1 MIRHSICFAHHIP
14 FGISFG
20 RKFSSVL
27 GDRRG
32 AIAIVMAIALPV
44 VVGAA
49 GLGVEA
55 GKWYMIKR
63 QAQTAADTGAF
74 AGALELAAGTT
85 GKARPAALQEAARNG
100 FPEGGDVTVAV
111 NIPPTSGSH
120 VGNTK
125 AVEVIV
131 TRTEPLLFAKLF
143 LSTPTSIVA
152 RAVGLVTVTGNA
164 CILALN
170 SSANK
175 ALWVAGNANI
185 TMDDCSLASNSTN
198 AESIVFQGSSGTVV
212 PSVWSAGGISSN
224 GGATFPEST
233 HTYAWP
239 IQDPYAGLS
248 NPVLPGTC
256 DVGNPNYQGDN
267 LDLKNTTITLQ
278 PGLYCNGL
286 SIGTGAIVTL
296 QPGTYYINQGDF
308 TVGTSSAVVTCKCEG
323 IDPSAPA
330 GSGVTIV
337 LTSSTGT
344 AAGDVKITGGTVTLR
359 APSVPIAT
367 AQYPYPGVLFYK
379 DRRTTTSS
387 NIKLT
392 GGPTMS
398 LTGAMYFPHDS
409 VEYLGNTV
417 SNACS
422 LVVADTI
429 KISGTSKLSSSG
441 CEALGL
447 SPITVKYPSLVE

>member
-1 MIRHSICFAHHIP
+1 
-14 FGISFG
+14 
-20 RKFSSVL
+20 
-27 GDRRG
+27 
-32 AIAIVMAIALPV
+32 MAIALPV

-55 GKWYMIKR
+55 GKWYMMKR
-63 QAQTAADTGAF
+63 EAQTAADTGAF

-85 GKARPAALQEAARNG
+85 SRARPAALQEAARNG
-100 FPEGGDVTVAV
+100 SPDGGNVTVAV

-120 VGNTK
+120 AGNTK

-131 TRTEPLLFAKLF
+131 TRTEPLMFAKLF
-143 LSTPTSIVA
+143 RSAPTSIVA
-152 RAVGLVTVTGNA
+152 RAVGLVTITGNA
-164 CILALN
+164 CILAMN
-170 SSANK
+170 SSAAK
-175 ALWVAGNANI
+175 ALWIAGNANI
-185 TMDDCSLASNSTN
+185 TMNECSLASNSTSS
-198 AESIVFQGSSGTVV
+198 ESIVFQGNSGTVV

-239 IQDPYAGLS
+239 VQDPYAGLS
-248 NPVLPGTC
+248 NPVLPGAC
-256 DVGNPNYQGDN
+256 AGSNPNYRGNN
-267 LDLKNTTITLQ
+267 LNLKNTTITLQ

-323 IDPSAPA
+323 IDPLAPA

-367 AQYPYPGVLFYK
+367 AQYPYPGMLFYK

-398 LTGAMYFPHDS
+398 LTGAMYFLHS
-409 VEYLGNTV
+409 NVEYLGNTA
-417 SNACS
+417 SSACT
-422 LVVADTI
+422 LIVADTV

-447 SPITVKYPSLVE
+447 EPITAKYPSLVE